1 AVVNAQTYQ
10 VEKYLLVGARVWN
23 LAFSPDQLRLYTTNG
38 VSHDISIID
47 LAEHKVTKSIAVGRY
62 PWGVAVKP

>member
-1 AVVNAQTYQ
+1 
-10 VEKYLLVGARVWN
+10 
-23 LAFSPDQLRLYTTNG
+23 

-62 PWGVAVKP
+62 PWGVAIKVPSISEVTHNSRPSALKLRALGRGSTSVLAFIA